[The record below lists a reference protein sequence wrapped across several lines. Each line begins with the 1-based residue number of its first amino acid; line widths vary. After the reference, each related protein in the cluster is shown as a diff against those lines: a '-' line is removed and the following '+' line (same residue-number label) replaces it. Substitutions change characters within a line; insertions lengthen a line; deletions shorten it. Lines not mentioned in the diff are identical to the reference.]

1 MYEYYAN
8 LKGAVQTSLAIAAAS
23 SATIPATAA
32 LLPWR
37 VLWSALTAARSATM
51 CKDRS
56 VHFKPGF
63 VLPSSRVAGPLVRCM
78 SCNKL
83 GHVMCQSL
91 PEIPPAT
98 AG

>member
-51 CKDRS
+51 CAT
-56 VHFKPGF
+56 
-63 VLPSSRVAGPLVRCM
+63 SSPASCCLALGWRVRLCGVC
-78 SCNKL
+78 
-83 GHVMCQSL
+83 
-91 PEIPPAT
+91 PAT
-98 AG
+98 SWAM